1 MKHQVVRVDNL
12 MYKGCESHWGCKR
25 CGYIVPFHC
34 YTKEDFE
41 QMECKES
48 DIEKWKNIRHGDKAG
63 EQE

>member
-34 YTKEDFE
+34 YPKEDFE

-48 DIEKWKNIRHGDKAG
+48 DIEKWKKHKTWW
-63 EQE
+63 